1 MACKT
6 CGNEEGWAER
16 ARVKYFT
23 LVLVMGYV
31 KTKLACTLGP
41 SLSTVEEIVK
51 AISLGCRIFRINF
64 SHGDPA
70 LWRQLAEDVRSA
82 AKKAGC
88 NVVLVGD
95 LKAGSVRVAGLAK
108 PVSFN
113 IGETVEFN
121 LDSDIKLPYPQFFKT
136 VEVGDMLV
144 ADDGRVMLKVIAKKE
159 TSITAEAI
167 RQVTLSPNKSIVI
180 KGKEVASPDYLEASR
195 RELETAV
202 ELGMDFVGLSFVRDA
217 EEIHSVRSYLEA
229 EGSKMGLI
237 AKVETPS
244 AVQNIDKICEKSDAV
259 LIARGD
265 LGMHFPLE
273 LVPKLQKTIIEAAYN
288 ACKPVI
294 VATQLLGTMVNEP
307 VPSRSEIVDVMSC
320 VEDGVDVLMLT
331 AETAVGQYPLESIQW
346 LSNIAET
353 YEKGTRLR
361 RTIPPDS
368 EVTDRFA
375 LAVVNLAESL
385 AAKIAIFTMNGHMA
399 RRIARF
405 KPVGGV
411 IAATPNR
418 HVLPRLQLMWGV
430 VPLEIDAQSYADGLE
445 KLEQTLEAKGIAEQG
460 DTFVLT
466 YGLVNEPVHIVK
478 MKRYQ

>member
-1 MACKT
+1 MMQ
-6 CGNEEGWAER
+6 
-16 ARVKYFT
+16 
-23 LVLVMGYV
+23 L

-41 SLSTVEEIVK
+41 SLSSQEDIAE
-51 AISLGCRIFRINF
+51 AISLGCKIFRINF
-64 SHGDPA
+64 SHGDMSF
-70 LWRQLAEDVRSA
+70 WRRLADDARQA
-82 AKKAGC
+82 ADKTGERC
-88 NVVLVGD
+88 VLIGD
-95 LKAGSVRVAGLAK
+95 LKGGSVRVAGLDRSFPLNVGERVRFSLDG
-108 PVSFN
+108 PVN
-113 IGETVEFN
+113 
-121 LDSDIKLPYPQFFKT
+121 LPYPEFFET
-136 VEVGDMLV
+136 VEVGDTLV
-144 ADDGRVMLKVIAKKE
+144 FDDGRGILKVVAHRGR
-159 TSITAEAI
+159 SIESEAVRPLTI
-167 RQVTLSPNKSIVI
+167 SPNKSIVI
-180 KGKEVASPDYLEASR
+180 RGKEVETPDYLKASR
-195 RELETAV
+195 EGLEAAV
-202 ELGMDFVGLSFVRDA
+202 SMGLDYVGLSFVKRAEDIDA
-217 EEIHSVRSYLEA
+217 VRNYLESR
-229 EGSKMGLI
+229 GSWMGLI

-331 AETAVGQYPLESIQW
+331 AETAVGRYPLESIQW

-353 YEKGTRLR
+353 YEKGTRPR

-368 EVTDRFA
+368 EVMDRFA

-418 HVLPRLQLMWGV
+418 HVLPRLQVMWGV

-445 KLEQTLEAKGIAEQG
+445 KLEKTLEAKGIAEQG